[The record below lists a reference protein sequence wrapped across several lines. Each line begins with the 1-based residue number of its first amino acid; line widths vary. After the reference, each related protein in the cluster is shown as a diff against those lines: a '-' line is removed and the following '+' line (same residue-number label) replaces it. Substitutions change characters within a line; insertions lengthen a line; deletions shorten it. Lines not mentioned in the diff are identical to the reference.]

1 MASTVANENRILK
14 VILAI
19 LLPPLAVFMDSG
31 LGTQFWL
38 NVVLTI
44 LGFWIIGVIHALI
57 VVL

>member
-1 MASTVANENRILK
+1 MGTTIANENRILK

>member
-19 LLPPLAVFMDSG
+19 LLPPLAVFMHSG

>member
-1 MASTVANENRILK
+1 MASTIANENRILK

-19 LLPPLAVFMDSG
+19 LLPPLAVFMNSG